1 MKEKHNILC
10 ISPTFVPFA
19 DSEAFCGAKMILAL
33 RNEGIK
39 VTVFTIARADG
50 LLTGSLDDSKLWK
63 SAIETVLG
71 IDAPVVKNYFLS
83 VKTAVQY
90 HTDYWARSIDNAV
103 AQARRIHNTS
113 PFTIVYS
120 RSLPMFAHIAG
131 YWCSKVLKI
140 PWVANINDPWDFHM
154 FPTGPI
160 KASST
165 HNAISRYW
173 LRKTLHNAD
182 LITYPCYR
190 LWKFHEKLSGV
201 KHNCSIIP
209 HIGYH
214 VNGGSNR
221 GKFNLIHAGKLGS
234 NELSGR
240 PTSTLMKGLS
250 RFFDIH
256 TEARS
261 NTQLTLVGPIDAAT
275 QSMSKDYGI
284 ESNVNSTGRVSY
296 ENSLQYIHSASV
308 CILIENDLKEGI
320 YLPSK
325 LTDYLVAQKP
335 LLSISPM
342 VGTVNDMLPNKG
354 IIRVNHGD
362 VIGFANA
369 LSVFY
374 KHFSDCTMSE
384 IAPSDDL
391 AKQFMP
397 DTVVNGFL
405 SAIKE
410 EIGLLEH

>member
-19 DSEAFCGAKMILAL
+19 DSEAFCGAKMVLAL
-33 RNEGIK
+33 RNEGIR
-39 VTVFTIARADG
+39 VTVFTIAKADG
-50 LLTGSLDDSKLWK
+50 LLTRPLDDSKLWRP
-63 SAIETVLG
+63 AIETAIG
-71 IDAPVVKNYFLS
+71 IHAPAIKNYFKS

-90 HTDYWARSIDNAV
+90 HTDSWARFIDNAV
-103 AQARRIHNTS
+103 NQAKPMHNTS

-120 RSLPMFAHIAG
+120 RSLPMFAHITG
-131 YWCSKVLKI
+131 YWCSKVLNI
-140 PWVANINDPWDFHM
+140 PWVANINDPWDWHM

-160 KASST
+160 KASSI

-190 LWKFHEKLSGV
+190 LWKFHERLSGV

-221 GKFNLIHAGKLGS
+221 VKFNLVHAGKLGS

-240 PTSTLMKGLS
+240 PTSTLIKGQS

-256 TEARS
+256 AEARS
-261 NTQLTLVGPIDAAT
+261 STQLTLVGPIDATT
-275 QSMSKDYGI
+275 QSMSRDYGV

-296 ENSLQYIHSASV
+296 EHSLQYIDSASV
-308 CILIENDLKEGI
+308 CILIENDLKESI

-335 LLSISPM
+335 LLSISPI

-362 VIGFANA
+362 VIGVANA
-369 LSVFY
+369 LSVYY
-374 KHFSDCTMSE
+374 KHYSDCTMSE
-384 IAPSDDL
+384 IAPSD
-391 AKQFMP
+391 AFVKRFVP
-397 DTVVNGFL
+397 DTVVNRFL
-405 SAIKE
+405 SAINEKLG
-410 EIGLLEH
+410 ILKN